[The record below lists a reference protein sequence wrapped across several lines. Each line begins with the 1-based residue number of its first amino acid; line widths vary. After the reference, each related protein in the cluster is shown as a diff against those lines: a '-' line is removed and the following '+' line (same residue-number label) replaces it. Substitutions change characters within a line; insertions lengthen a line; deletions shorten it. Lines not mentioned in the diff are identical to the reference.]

1 VSFAN
6 PPFEAIADLLRS
18 ARTIAVLGLSANP
31 ARPSHRVARAMQRHG
46 YRIIPVNPMLGSWD
60 GIKAADTLDAAY
72 AALAPGEHIDIVD
85 VFRRPEYLAAI
96 VDDCIRLQVPTL
108 WLQLGVVDDREAHR
122 AQRAGIRVIMDRCIY
137 VDRAALE

>member
-6 PPFEAIADLLRS
+6 PPFEAIAAMLRS

-31 ARPSHRVARAMQRHG
+31 ARPSHRVARALQRHG
-46 YRIIPVNPMLGSWD
+46 YRIIPVNPTLASWEGS
-60 GIKAADTLDAAY
+60 KAVGTLDAAY
-72 AALAPGEHIDIVD
+72 AALAPGERIDIVD
-85 VFRRPEYLAAI
+85 VFRRPEYVPTI

-108 WLQLGVVDDREAHR
+108 WLQLGVVDERAALR
-122 AQRAGIRVIMDRCIY
+122 AQQAGIRVVMDRCIY